1 MSRASKKR
9 IEFRVSVPQT
19 EDKNHAERALQFTIE
34 TEGFSGEK
42 DERAL
47 ALRFI
52 MDQALLGFS
61 RDDSPQAI
69 RNVLDVIKCG
79 YIRRGVS
86 SWLCGETFKKKKEAT
101 DLGVDPELVIAGC
114 LDCIRKSEEL
124 RALEVEKILMKA
136 SIVKMRE
143 FFVQFMKLSYDGLG
157 VDLSMCR
164 GALLNGL
171 AIISV
176 DGVTLRCPLLDNQ
189 YVEIDKVCLQKVNPK
204 LGLGCE
210 FFIKLEHF
218 VDLDDM
224 GIIRRK
230 EVPVRFTPQPCSDS
244 IEGECPGVDA
254 CNRNQRNLAKA
265 NRYCPERYKPGDIV
279 PALEGHVEE
288 EEPLQEDPE
297 T

>member
-1 MSRASKKR
+1 MSRTTKKR
-9 IEFRVSVPQT
+9 IEFRVAVPQT

-61 RDDSPQAI
+61 REDTPQAI
-69 RNVLDVIKCG
+69 RNVLDVVKCP
-79 YIRRGVS
+79 YLRRGVS
-86 SWLCGETFKKKKEAT
+86 SYLCGETMKKKKEAT
-101 DLGVDPELVIAGC
+101 DLGVEPELVIAGC
-114 LDCIRKSEEL
+114 LDCIRKKEEE
-124 RALEVEKILMKA
+124 RALEIEKILMKA

-164 GALLNGL
+164 GALLNGM

-176 DGVTLRCPLLDNQ
+176 DGVTLRCPHLDNQ

-224 GIIRRK
+224 GIIQRK
-230 EVPVRFTPQPCSDS
+230 EVPIRFTPQPCSDS
-244 IEGECPGVDA
+244 IEDRCPGVDE
-254 CNRNQRNLAKA
+254 CNINQRNLAKA
-265 NRYCPERYKPGDIV
+265 NKYCPERYKPGDIV
-279 PALEGHVEE
+279 PLLEAP
-288 EEPLQEDPE
+288 EEPLQEDAD